1 MQKAEQLALIER
13 ARHHIAARSTE
24 REAGC
29 FRTPAGLYTDPQVL
43 AAERASLFRRYP
55 LAIATGDRI
64 AAPGDWMTHDRA
76 GVPILLVRG
85 ADGRAQA
92 FLNVCRHRGVR
103 LAGDADGSPAEGKG
117 AKAFVC
123 PYHAWTYGLDGQLA
137 GMPHGHGFPD
147 LEAERCGLV
156 RLPVTERAGILFVTP
171 STEPAVAAD
180 AWLDPILGDLENW
193 VLAGHVRFAPRTP
206 RLAANWKFQ
215 MEGSMETYHFRY
227 AHRNTIAQMFFDALS
242 VFDRFG
248 PHMRLFLPKREIR
261 QIDAAS
267 LDDPIRTAGNL
278 LYIIHPNTILL
289 VQPDHVQLNTVWPV
303 DPGQSVVDAC
313 MMIPAAP
320 SGEKARRHWERNS
333 EIFWGAIAEDYAMM
347 ESMQSTLASGAN
359 PDLVF
364 AEFEH
369 SVRWF
374 HQAMAGAMGTTPAY
388 LSPQERA
395 GAA

>member
-1 MQKAEQLALIER
+1 MQKAAQLALIER
-13 ARHHIAARSTE
+13 TRRHIADRSTE
-24 REAGC
+24 REPGC
-29 FRTPAGLYTDPQVL
+29 FRTPIGLYTDEAVL

-55 LAIATGDRI
+55 LAVATSDRI
-64 AAPGDWMTHDRA
+64 AAAGDWLTHDLT
-76 GVPILLVRG
+76 GVPILLLRG
-85 ADGRAQA
+85 ADGRAEA

-103 LAGDADGSPAEGKG
+103 LVGAADGSPAQGQ
-117 AKAFVC
+117 AARSFTC
-123 PYHAWTYGLDGQLA
+123 PYHAWTYGLDGRLA

-171 STEPAVAAD
+171 STDPAVDAD
-180 AWLDPILGDLENW
+180 AWLDPILADLENW
-193 VLAGHVRFAPRTP
+193 NLSGHVRFAPRTP

-227 AHRNTIAQMFFDALS
+227 AHRATIARMFFDALS

-248 PHMRLFLPKREIR
+248 PHMRLFLAKREIR
-261 QIDAAS
+261 EIDAAA
-267 LDDPIRTAGNL
+267 LDEPIRTAGNL
-278 LYIIHPNTILL
+278 LYVIHPNTIVL

-303 DPGQSVVDAC
+303 AAGHSVVDAC
-313 MMIPAAP
+313 MMIPQAP
-320 SGEKARRHWERNS
+320 AGEKARRHWERNS
-333 EIFWGAIAEDYAMM
+333 EIFWSAIAEDYAMM

-374 HQAMAGAMGTTPAY
+374 HDSLATAMGTSPAY
-388 LSPQERA
+388 LQTSERA